1 MLLSVY
7 GVGVAKES
15 VPLIVRFLMSLSYMR
30 HGMEGVVQA
39 IYGYNRAPMKCPT
52 EETLC
57 LLRDPEIIFR
67 LFGFEEVNILIP
79 IIVLISFCITFNIFA
94 IILIR
99 RRLST
104 KRQTFWIVQFVSR
117 FVKNYFNFVS
127 YKL

>member
-1 MLLSVY
+1 
-7 GVGVAKES
+7 
-15 VPLIVRFLMSLSYMR
+15 MR
-30 HGMEGVVQA
+30 HGMEGIVQA
-39 IYGYNRAPMKCPT
+39 IYGYNRPAMKCPT

-79 IIVLISFCITFNIFA
+79 IVVLISFCFTFNFFA

-99 RRLST
+99 LRLST
-104 KRQTFWIVQFVSR
+104 KRQTFWIVQFLSR
-117 FVKNYFNFVS
+117 FVKKYFNFVS